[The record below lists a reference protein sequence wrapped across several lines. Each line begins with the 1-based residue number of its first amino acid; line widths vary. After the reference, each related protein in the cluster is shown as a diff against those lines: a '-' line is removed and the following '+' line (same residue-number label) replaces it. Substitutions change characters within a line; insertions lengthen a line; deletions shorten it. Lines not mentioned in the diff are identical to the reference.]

1 MNQKLAFRLFLLPL
15 ITTFGCSGLAYAD
28 ANTTTKPQKTETL
41 RNIGEAT
48 SPSTSP
54 SADEKPLELNP
65 ELTKTV
71 TVPVPGTVEMSA
83 DKLQPSSATFDSAVS
98 QAPATATPV
107 TSAPKKKPKYK
118 FSYLGIGANFGAN
131 GQTSALG
138 ETSFAAFSKYAISP
152 YLSFRPALLV
162 NEHTTVLFPLTYDF
176 PIAGP
181 GHIGPYFGL
190 GMQSSSPFSAA
201 TTKSDLLLT
210 AGIDYPINSQ
220 LAFTAGVNAGTFN
233 HSGVGGLLGLAY
245 IFNTAPG
252 PESST
257 TSAPDA
263 GAATPGQPEKE
274 HHFTENWNDHF
285 QGTFIYQDKPGFHAA
300 YSGGNS
306 LPSNLENFTYSYTF
320 TGFFGARLWKSGEFY
335 LNPEVSSGLPPSPN
349 LVGLGSYSDG
359 EDQKSAS
366 IPPLL
371 YIARAFLRQTWDL
384 GGTKTFVE
392 SGQNQLAEDVS
403 SRRLVLTIGKLGE
416 TDLFGPNR
424 YSGSPR
430 NQFFNY
436 AFLNYEAFDY
446 GANARGYTVGA
457 ALEYFRDNWTFRVGR
472 FALTTTSNG
481 PVLDWNLLKH
491 YNDAIEIERS
501 YTLAGEQGK
510 LRVMGFHDHTV
521 MASFQDA
528 LNQWEASGE
537 VGVPNIA
544 NVRNNEQ
551 DQYGFGIGIEQSL
564 GRDVGFFAFGSW
576 NDGRTEN
583 YDYTDVESSFATG
596 LSIQGTGWGRPRDT
610 LGLGYALDGI
620 GSSFRQYLADGGLG
634 TFLGDG
640 NLNYRPE
647 NVFETYYNLSLTKT
661 TTLGLDFQYL
671 LNPGYN
677 SDRGPVLFLGGRLHF
692 EI

>member
-1 MNQKLAFRLFLLPL
+1 MNQKLGFSLSLLPL
-15 ITTFGCSGLAYAD
+15 IATFGFDGLAYAQLSTSEKSLKTQTQQNAESTPLEHNTVA
-28 ANTTTKPQKTETL
+28 ANTPSVPVQSAKTE
-41 RNIGEAT
+41 RVA
-48 SPSTSP
+48 
-54 SADEKPLELNP
+54 
-65 ELTKTV
+65 
-71 TVPVPGTVEMSA
+71 VPIPGTVEISA
-83 DKLQPSSATFDSAVS
+83 DKLEPSSPTSDSPVS
-98 QAPATATPV
+98 PTPATVPNATP
-107 TSAPKKKPKYK
+107 TPAKKPKYR
-118 FSYLGIGANFGAN
+118 FSYLGVGANFGAA
-131 GQTSALG
+131 GQTTALG
-138 ETSFAAFSKYAISP
+138 GTSFAAFSKFAISP
-152 YLSFRPALLV
+152 YLSFRPALFV
-162 NEHTTVLFPLTYDF
+162 NEHTTVAFPLTYDF
-176 PIAGP
+176 PIDGP
-181 GHIGPYFGL
+181 GHIAPYFGF

-220 LAFTAGVNAGTFN
+220 IALTAGVNAGTFN

-245 IFNTAPG
+245 IFNTAPS

-257 TSAPDA
+257 TSTPES
-263 GAATPGQPEKE
+263 GATTGQAEKE
-274 HHFTENWNDHF
+274 QHITENWNDHY

-320 TGFFGARLWKSGEFY
+320 TGFFGVRLWKSGEFY
-335 LNPEVSSGLPPSPN
+335 LNPEVSSGLTPSPN
-349 LVGLGSYSDG
+349 LIGLGSYSDG

-371 YIARAFLRQTWDL
+371 YIARAFLRQTWNL
-384 GGTKTFVE
+384 GGTKTFVD
-392 SGQNQLAEDVS
+392 SGQNQLAEDVN

-430 NQFFNY
+430 TQFFNY

-457 ALEYFRDNWTFRVGR
+457 ALEYFRDNWTFRLGR

-481 PVLDWNLLKH
+481 PVLDWDLLKH
-491 YNDAIEIERS
+491 YNEAIEIERS
-501 YTLAGEQGK
+501 YTLAGEPGK
-510 LRVMGFHDHTV
+510 LRVMGFHDRNV

-528 LNQWEASGE
+528 LNQWEAGGE

-551 DQYGFGIGIEQSL
+551 DQYGFGVGVEQSL

-596 LSIQGTGWGRPRDT
+596 LSIQGTGWKRPRDT
-610 LGLGYALDGI
+610 LGLGYAIDGI
-620 GSSFRQYLADGGLG
+620 GSSFRQYLAAGGLG
-634 TFLGDG
+634 TFVGDG
-640 NLNYRPE
+640 NLNYHPE

-677 SDRGPVLFLGGRLHF
+677 SDRGPVFFLGGRLHF